1 MRLFSIV
8 ASNFIASCGQQAK
21 MERCK
26 FVKIE
31 AGEFEVEFGDID
43 AEGGEF

>member
-1 MRLFSIV
+1 MKLVSTVAVAFTTLI

-26 FVKIE
+26 FVEIE
-31 AGEFEVEFGDID
+31 EERI
-43 AEGGEF
+43 